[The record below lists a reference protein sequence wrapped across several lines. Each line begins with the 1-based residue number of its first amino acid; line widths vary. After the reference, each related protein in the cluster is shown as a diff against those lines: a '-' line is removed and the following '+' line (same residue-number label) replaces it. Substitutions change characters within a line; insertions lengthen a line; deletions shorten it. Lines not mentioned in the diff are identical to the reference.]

1 MDNFLLNR
9 YDSSLYYESKVL
21 NLRAHWWSSLSE
33 INLNQED
40 EHLRPSHCIFV
51 QNISINIVIEN
62 LRSKNKTTLA
72 DKQLFHKHL
81 QVPKVWRIINHWKK
95 DKKLIPPTITWSNLY
110 DSIEIEDGRHRFNT
124 AMCLGES
131 SIPVLVPKD
140 NLEKI
145 LRILKINNEL
155 LTNK

>member
-9 YDSSLYYESKVL
+9 YGDSLYFESNVL
-21 NLRAHWWSSLSE
+21 NLRAHWWSSLAE

-40 EHLRPSHCIFV
+40 EHLRPSYCIFV
-51 QNISINIVIEN
+51 QNIPINIVIEN
-62 LRSKNKTTLA
+62 LRSKNKSILV

-81 QVPKVWRIINHWKK
+81 QAPKVWRIINHWQKEE
-95 DKKLIPPTITWSNLY
+95 KLIPPTITWSKLY
-110 DSIEIEDGRHRFNT
+110 DSIEIEDGRHRLNT
-124 AMCLGES
+124 AMCLGEN

-145 LRILKINNEL
+145 FRFLK
-155 LTNK
+155 